1 MIDFVKVGS
10 KITKYRKE
18 QNLTQDDIADK
29 LNITRQNYSRWETGE
44 QLVPLYHLNSL
55 ANIFNS
61 SMDFIIGLTNINKP
75 TESTKKLNL
84 IKIGKR
90 IEEIRTDENLSMRK
104 LAEILNTSHST
115 ISAYE
120 NGKNLII
127 ISFAIELS
135 KKYDI
140 SLDWLCGRSNNKYI
154 K

>member
-1 MIDFVKVGS
+1 MS
-10 KITKYRKE
+10 EHLKE
-18 QNLTQDDIADK
+18 LRENYELTQDDIANK

-44 QLVPLYHLNSL
+44 QLIPLYHLNSL

-75 TESTKKLNL
+75 TENIKKLNL

-90 IEEIRTDENLSMRK
+90 ITEIRTNENLSMRK

-120 NGKNLII
+120 SGKNLII

-135 KKYDI
+135 KKYNI